1 MSNYNDL
8 NFIFNLD
15 IEDFLDLVEEAL
27 KKEDLA
33 RKDKQEEL
41 LLHRWGYELMHHC
54 FMEKPIQFEEYKD
67 IIFGRKKT
75 KTKKYSK
82 EENEKL
88 IEEMN
93 KIKEL
98 DQRRSREGGE

>member
-27 KKEDLA
+27 RKEDLA

-41 LLHRWGYELMHHC
+41 LLHRWGYELM

-67 IIFGRKKT
+67 IAFGKKKV
-75 KTKKYSK
+75 KTNKYSK

-93 KIKEL
+93 RIKEL
-98 DQRRSREGGE
+98 DQRRSKEGGE